1 MFHNPRKAALF
12 ISVLGLLSV
21 TTTGLYSVHAEEP
34 AMIAYHE
41 HRESHTTSRETTTWS
56 EKTSTSK
63 KSTSHSTSVNVPD
76 AGIIAG
82 TVLFSGLEKSSLTH
96 FAEGYEDSQPASH
109 GALASIQDK
118 KGKWGLVGMD
128 GTLSVAPAYKS
139 ISYQGHGLFSVT
151 GQKGVKYITSHGTV
165 PDSLP
170 PVWDDSAELIAYR
183 ENGRWGFKNPQ
194 GHVVI
199 TPRYKDAYTNFYE
212 GIAFVKDEDGHK
224 IAINNK
230 GNFLFEAPYDA
241 IYPFH
246 NGLAE
251 IRRNVHS
258 FSWSSLAG
266 AAVVGSLTNAH
277 YDEDADYGLSRKDI
291 KRGYINTQ
299 GQEIFD
305 SRSDSVYPM
314 TPYGTFIRDKG
325 QIRFADR
332 SGKTI
337 FGPGPYD
344 VDDTTFAMKE
354 GLAAL
359 ENDQTDK
366 LGAIS
371 LVTGETVIPFAYD
384 EVRFLGSDRVE
395 LDTGNTHVLASVSTG
410 RAIISPPEDS
420 DILPFGN
427 QSVTWVIGD
436 DKKDFTLLSVD
447 GQILAHFTG
456 NQIKEVSP
464 FHHGFSRVKT
474 DMGTGLMDETGAW
487 ALPPQYR
494 TIHFYS

>member
-1 MFHNPRKAALF
+1 M
-12 ISVLGLLSV
+12 
-21 TTTGLYSVHAEEP
+21 
-34 AMIAYHE
+34 
-41 HRESHTTSRETTTWS
+41 
-56 EKTSTSK
+56 
-63 KSTSHSTSVNVPD
+63 
-76 AGIIAG
+76 
-82 TVLFSGLEKSSLTH
+82 
-96 FAEGYEDSQPASH
+96 
-109 GALASIQDK
+109 
-118 KGKWGLVGMD
+118 
-128 GTLSVAPAYKS
+128 
-139 ISYQGHGLFSVT
+139 
-151 GQKGVKYITSHGTV
+151 
-165 PDSLP
+165 
-170 PVWDDSAELIAYR
+170 
-183 ENGRWGFKNPQ
+183 
-194 GHVVI
+194 
-199 TPRYKDAYTNFYE
+199 
-212 GIAFVKDEDGHK
+212 
-224 IAINNK
+224 
-230 GNFLFEAPYDA
+230 
-241 IYPFH
+241 
-246 NGLAE
+246 
-251 IRRNVHS
+251 HS

-266 AAVVGSLTNAH
+266 AAVVGALTNAH
-277 YDEDADYGLSRKDI
+277 YDEDADYGLSHKDI

-366 LGAIS
+366 MGAIS

-410 RAIISPPEDS
+410 RAIISLPEDS

-447 GQILAHFTG
+447 GQTLAHFTG
-456 NQIKEVSP
+456 NQIKEVTP

>member
-1 MFHNPRKAALF
+1 MFHTPRKAALF
-12 ISVLGLLSV
+12 ISVLSLLSV

-34 AMIAYHE
+34 AMIASHE
-41 HRESHTTSRETTTWS
+41 HRESHTTSREMTTWS

-266 AAVVGSLTNAH
+266 AAVIGSLTNAH

-366 LGAIS
+366 MGAIS

-384 EVRFLGSDRVE
+384 EVRFLGNDRVE
-395 LDTGNTHVLASVSTG
+395 LDTGNTHVLASISTG
-410 RAIISPPEDS
+410 RAIVSLPEDS

-447 GQILAHFTG
+447 GQTLAHFTG
-456 NQIKEVSP
+456 NQIKSVTP

-487 ALPPQYR
+487 VLPPQYR